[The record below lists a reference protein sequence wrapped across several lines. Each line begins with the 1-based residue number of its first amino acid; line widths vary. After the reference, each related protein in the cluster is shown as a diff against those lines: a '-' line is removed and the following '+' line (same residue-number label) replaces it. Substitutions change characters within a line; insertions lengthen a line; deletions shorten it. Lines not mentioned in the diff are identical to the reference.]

1 MSVIVLGAGLSGLS
15 AAYHFGDD
23 VEVFEKEDYV
33 GGHCRTKRVDGFN
46 FDEGANVFFGRDECS
61 QRFVWEP
68 LGDEMTRHR
77 AEIWNNYGGER
88 VGRYPVQANAS
99 ALETE
104 QATRCILDFIS
115 VHGQPDGD
123 VRSYADWCYTSFGK
137 AFAEEFFF
145 RYARKIWTVEPEE
158 MTTEWLGS
166 KVGGRISR
174 PSLEQVIRGA
184 IERDAQELNYLTEFA
199 YPLEGGFGRIIT
211 PILNGVKTI
220 KLGCGV
226 TRIESQSRTI

>member
-1 MSVIVLGAGLSGLS
+1 
-15 AAYHFGDD
+15 
-23 VEVFEKEDYV
+23 
-33 GGHCRTKRVDGFN
+33 
-46 FDEGANVFFGRDECS
+46 
-61 QRFVWEP
+61 
-68 LGDEMTRHR
+68 
-77 AEIWNNYGGER
+77 
-88 VGRYPVQANAS
+88 
-99 ALETE
+99 
-104 QATRCILDFIS
+104 
-115 VHGQPDGD
+115 
-123 VRSYADWCYTSFGK
+123 
-137 AFAEEFFF
+137 
-145 RYARKIWTVEPEE
+145 

-226 TRIESQSRTI
+226 TRIESQSRTIEFADGSTRQFDAAISTIPLPALVRLTVDTPNNVVEAASNLMWTSITMREPWSRPRGCWSGPLDLFL